1 MKGFSFLALLT
12 AILVQVRFLLKTSA
26 QNPVSG
32 SYLSKDISQLYQVP
46 WHPETNQLRLCSLP
60 LLYIPYALNYSP
72 ITKNPQHLNLHTGS
86 SSLPAVQDIPKS
98 WHLRRSQ
105 PGREKK
111 VWGSTFYILKFYDVS
126 FKILNSKF
134 STSVQISS
142 TYIQLNQ
149 YMQGVWAMLRF
160 IQLQPSEYLTANSFP
175 VLHFA
180 EQ

>member
-1 MKGFSFLALLT
+1 MFIIQLLQVSKSTSVSNKTEQLSSTKIHMKGFSFLALLT

-32 SYLSKDISQLYQVP
+32 SYSSKDISQLYQVP
-46 WHPETNQLRLCSLP
+46 WHPETNQLWLCSLS

-105 PGREKK
+105 PGRE
-111 VWGSTFYILKFYDVS
+111 G
-126 FKILNSKF
+126 
-134 STSVQISS
+134 
-142 TYIQLNQ
+142 
-149 YMQGVWAMLRF
+149 MR
-160 IQLQPSEYLTANSFP
+160 
-175 VLHFA
+175 
-180 EQ
+180 